1 MRILLIAGGWS
12 NEREVALSG
21 AAQIEKALLALSH
34 EVVRFDPRDAFD
46 SLFDISR
53 TCDFAFINLHGQ
65 PGEDGLLQAILDR
78 SGCPYQGPGPA
89 GSFLALHKASA
100 KQIFRHHGLRTPD
113 WVFLSTPPAPGWQ
126 CPLPFPVFAKSN
138 VGGSSLEMG
147 RAEKQEALDA
157 VLSGLFEKGREVL
170 VETSISGIE
179 LTCAVLGDEAL
190 PPILIKPLKN
200 ETFFDYESKYAQGGA
215 DEICPAPVDQ
225 AVTDELKRLSLAAHG
240 ALGLRGCSRADF
252 ILSDGALYLLEV
264 NTLPGMTPT
273 SLLPRSAAVHGLDF
287 EALIQRLID
296 LGMEQT

>member
-12 NEREVALSG
+12 NERDVALSG

-46 SLFDISR
+46 SLYEVSR

-78 SGCPYQGPGPA
+78 AGCPYQGPGPA
-89 GSFLALHKASA
+89 GSFLALNKSAA
-100 KQIFRHHGLRTPD
+100 KQIFRQNGLTTPD
-113 WVFLSTPPAPGWQ
+113 WVFLPTPPEPGWQ
-126 CPLPFPVFAKSN
+126 CPLAFPVFAKSN
-138 VGGSSLEMG
+138 VGGSSLDMG
-147 RAEKQEALDA
+147 RAEDQAALDKILA
-157 VLSGLFEKGREVL
+157 GLFAKGREVL
-170 VETSISGIE
+170 VESSISGTE

-225 AVTDELKRLSLAAHG
+225 AVIDELKRLSLEAHR

-252 ILSDGALYLLEV
+252 IQSNGTLYLLEV

-273 SLLPRSAAVHGLDF
+273 SLLPRSAAVHGMNF

-296 LGMEQT
+296 LGLNKT